1 VQLWYV
7 RGAVNPAPKRQPR
20 GARRRETILRAALVV
35 IGRRGVGATTHR
47 AIAEAAGVPV
57 ATTTYYFASL
67 DELLEQALR
76 LFVADEVAR
85 LGALA
90 QALTG
95 AGTVT
100 PERAAE
106 LFAHEIAAFVPH
118 DPEQIAQLEL
128 YVEASRRPGL
138 RAAAAECV
146 DAYVAVAEAAMRAAG
161 AAEPHE
167 AARAAVALVD
177 GMGLGAVARGGER
190 RADDVGRALL
200 ALFRG
205 FQTLDDGG

>member
-1 VQLWYV
+1 VSV
-7 RGAVNPAPKRQPR
+7 APKRQPR
-20 GARRRETILRAALVV
+20 GARRREAILRAALVV
-35 IGRRGVGATTHR
+35 IGRRGIGATTHR
-47 AIAEAAGVPV
+47 AIAEAADVPV
-57 ATTTYYFASL
+57 ATTTYYFESL

-76 LFVADEVAR
+76 LFVAEEVAR

-95 AGTVT
+95 AGSVT
-100 PERAAE
+100 PEHAAE
-106 LFAHEIAAFVPH
+106 LFAREIAGFVPD
-118 DPEQIAQLEL
+118 DPEQIAQIEL
-128 YVEASRRPGL
+128 YVEATRRPAL

-161 AAEPHE
+161 ARAPRE

-177 GMGLGAVARGGER
+177 GMGLGTVARGDER
-190 RADDVGRALL
+190 RADEVRRALL

-205 FQTLDDGG
+205 FQTLAADD